1 MKFLRYLL
9 TSHVLL
15 AIVAIQ
21 VFQQVWNLAVGE
33 PLSGFLITLVLAW
46 KLGCL
51 ASVADWYARWDEH
64 AKEIQADM
72 EGLVEWFEGL
82 PVEDRAALTPKFE
95 ASMAHVTTLHQHV
108 VATRDVGKNPMTLR
122 EAFPRFTRIFPR
134 WALK

>member
-21 VFQQVWNLAVGE
+21 VFQQVWNQAVGE
-33 PLSGFLITLVLAW
+33 PLSGFLITLYLAW

-64 AKEIQADM
+64 AKEIKADM
-72 EGLVEWFEGL
+72 DDLVAWFESL
-82 PVEDRAALTPKFE
+82 PAEDRVAL
-95 ASMAHVTTLHQHV
+95 ASQFAESMDFVTRQHQRV
-108 VATRDVGKNPMTLR
+108 VATRDVGKDPMTLR